1 MTDSVCTWSVPV
13 RAPYRLDLTATV
25 LRRLST
31 NVVDVFDG
39 RVYRRMTG
47 DARRPMLLEVEQSA
61 PDGLTLR
68 APAAAGPDIAQ
79 RVGTMLGADVDL
91 AHFYAATAEVPWLG
105 ALARAA
111 RGVKP
116 PRYPSLWEA
125 AVNAVVF
132 QQVSIHAATAI
143 LRRVIER
150 YSPLHPAG
158 PLLLAVFP
166 GPEVVAKADVA
177 ELRALGLSVN
187 KVVALRTLARA
198 VLDGELDGA
207 RLEDVPTAELT
218 THLTG
223 FKGIGPWTAAVIAL
237 RGFGRLDVFP
247 LNDSGVARSL
257 KDLSGD
263 AAIDPASILARLGPQ
278 RGMLYYHLLLGR
290 LAARGEIALA
300 APSGVRSEA
309 TPSQGHP
316 CGKSAAGRKKKDA

>member
-1 MTDSVCTWSVPV
+1 LTDSVRTWSLPV

-39 RVYRRMTG
+39 GVYRRMEG
-47 DARRPMLLEVEQSA
+47 DARRPVLLEVEQTA
-61 PDGLTLR
+61 PDVLTLR
-68 APAAAGPDIAQ
+68 APAAAGDGVAE
-79 RVGTMLGADVDL
+79 RVGRMLGTGVDL
-91 AHFYAATAEVPWLG
+91 TSFYASAAEFPWLG
-105 ALARAA
+105 ALAAAA

-125 AVNAVVF
+125 VVNAVVF

-166 GPEVVAKADVA
+166 SPETIAGADAA

-198 VLDGELDGA
+198 VLDGELDGE
-207 RLEDVPTAELT
+207 RLDAVPTEELT
-218 THLTG
+218 AHLTG

-263 AAIDPASILARLGPQ
+263 PATDAAAILARLGSQ

-290 LAARGEIALA
+290 LAARGDIALA
-300 APSGVRSEA
+300 AP
-309 TPSQGHP
+309 
-316 CGKSAAGRKKKDA
+316 